1 MSEPNGVSRRSLLQL
16 VGLSTLGAAGVGT
29 VAAGCSPAQP
39 NQSGSG
45 SNAGGGSTSG
55 GEYHG
60 GWPYLPSPQG
70 NYNYV
75 GSPYVGVPN
84 AILFGGIYGDLI
96 APPSGYY
103 HWKEQT
109 WELFLADSYNLDK
122 ASKTYT
128 VKLKSGLKWSDGSSL
143 TSKDYL
149 TTFYCQ
155 WALNSPLWAYVDS
168 IDAPDDTTF
177 TLKMNQTAMV
187 VERYLLR
194 STIIPTSVYGKF
206 ADRAKTLVKAG
217 KDTSSGD
224 GAKLN
229 SDLVKFAPKE
239 YVASGPYN
247 IDYSTINNTQITMN
261 KNKTGY
267 GADIVK
273 FDKLVIYNGETPTI
287 TPLVLS
293 KDVDY
298 ATHGFP
304 VASAKQFQQLG
315 YDILRPPTYSGPA
328 LYMQFDKVPEFK
340 DPKVRQALNYAFD
353 HQQNGTVALGQSGV
367 APKYYV
373 GFSDNLVDAWLE
385 PSAKS
390 QVTQYTFNQ
399 DKAAKLL
406 EQAGWKRSGN
416 SWKLPNGKSAS
427 YQLLY
432 PSDFADWS
440 GAAKDLSQQLG
451 KFGIN
456 ITLHGVVSTQQP
468 IDVDKGN
475 FQLAIQGW
483 GNSTQPYPYF
493 SFVQALLTHN
503 YPIAKNNGGKGIDFD
518 LNTTAPGFGSVDLKK
533 LIDASG
539 AGIDENA
546 LKANITKLGRIF
558 NELLPII
565 PLFERH
571 GNSPALNGKRV
582 KQFPTNSDP
591 ITQNSLYGDNEV
603 ILWILN
609 GKLEPVSK

>member
-1 MSEPNGVSRRSLLQL
+1 
-16 VGLSTLGAAGVGT
+16 
-29 VAAGCSPAQP
+29 
-39 NQSGSG
+39 
-45 SNAGGGSTSG
+45 
-55 GEYHG
+55 
-60 GWPYLPSPQG
+60 
-70 NYNYV
+70 
-75 GSPYVGVPN
+75 VPN
-84 AILFGGIYGDLI
+84 AILFGGPYGDLI

-109 WELFLADSYNLDK
+109 WELFLIDSYNLDK
-122 ASKTYT
+122 KTNTYT
-128 VKLKSGLKWSDGSSL
+128 VKVKSGQKWSDGSDL
-143 TSKDYL
+143 TAKDYL

-155 WALNSPLWAYVDS
+155 WALNSPLWSYIDK

-177 TLKMNQTAMV
+177 TMRMNQPAMV

-194 STIIPTSVYGKF
+194 SNIIPTSVYGKF
-206 ADRAKTLVKAG
+206 ADRAKALVDAG

-229 SDLVKFAPKE
+229 SDLVKFAPKQ
-239 YVASGPYN
+239 YVASGPYQ
-247 IDYSTINNTQITMN
+247 IDYNTINNTSVSLV

-273 FDKLVIYNGETPTI
+273 FDKLLIYNGETPTI

-304 VASAKQFQQLG
+304 VASEKQFQSLG
-315 YDILRPPTYSGPA
+315 YTILRPPTYSGPA
-328 LYMQFDKVPEFK
+328 LYMNFDKVTEFK
-340 DPKVRQALNYAFD
+340 DPKVRQALNMAFD
-353 HQQNGTVALGQSGV
+353 HKQNGTVALGQSGV

-373 GFSDNLVDAWLE
+373 GFSDNLVDTWLD
-385 PSAKS
+385 PAAKS
-390 QVTQYTFNQ
+390 QVNQYAFDAN
-399 DKAAKLL
+399 KAESLL
-406 EQAGWKRSGN
+406 KEAGWKKNGN
-416 SWKLPNGKSAS
+416 SWQLPNGKPAA

-440 GAAKDLSQQLG
+440 AAAKDLSQQLG
-451 KFGIN
+451 KFGIK

-475 FQLAIQGW
+475 FDLAIQGW

-493 SFVQALLTHN
+493 SFVQAFLTHN
-503 YPIAKNNGGKGIDFD
+503 YPIAKNNGGKGINFD
-518 LNTTAPGFGSVDLKK
+518 LKTTAPGYGAVDIQK

-539 AGIDENA
+539 SGIDENA
-546 LKANITKLGRIF
+546 LKANITKLGKIF

-582 KQFPTNSDP
+582 KQFPTNDDP
-591 ITQNSLYGDNEV
+591 ITQNSLYADNEV
-603 ILWILN
+603 MLWILN
-609 GKLEPVSK
+609 GKLQPVGK